1 MSAEPIPQQWDGPLL
16 DAYSA
21 AVVAAVERARPSVV
35 GLEIRTERGGLGG
48 GSGFV
53 LTPDG
58 FILTN
63 SHVVAGAEGVR
74 ALLADGRDLPALLV
88 GADPETDI
96 AVVRVD
102 AAGLVPASLGDSR
115 ALRVGQVALAI
126 GSPYGFSCSVTTG
139 VVSALGRSLRARTG
153 RLIDNVVQTDAAL
166 NPGNSGGPLV
176 DSAGRVIGVNTAA
189 ILPGQGICFAI
200 PIHTAE
206 LVAGQLIKEGRVR
219 RARLGIGV
227 EAVPIPRALVRH
239 HRLAASSGVR
249 LTTVEPGSPAARAG
263 LLPRD
268 VLVAVDSEPVASV
281 DDLQRRLS
289 EARAGAEL
297 RLRVLRLVEALELTA
312 IPDEQP

>member
-1 MSAEPIPQQWDGPLL
+1 
-16 DAYSA
+16 
-21 AVVAAVERARPSVV
+21 VVAAVERARPSVV

-63 SHVVAGAEGVR
+63 SHVVAGAERVR
-74 ALLADGRDLPALLV
+74 ALLADGRDLPALFV
-88 GADPETDI
+88 GTDPETDI

-176 DSAGRVIGVNTAA
+176 DSSGRVIGVNTAA

-219 RARLGIGV
+219 RAHLGIGA

-239 HRLAASSGVR
+239 HRLAAASGVR

-263 LLPRD
+263 MLPRD
-268 VLVAVDSEPVASV
+268 VLVAVDGQPVATV
-281 DDLQRRLS
+281 DDLQRRLG

-297 RLRVLRLVEALELTA
+297 RLRVLRLLETLDLTA
-312 IPDEQP
+312 VPDEQP

>member
-1 MSAEPIPQQWDGPLL
+1 
-16 DAYSA
+16 
-21 AVVAAVERARPSVV
+21 
-35 GLEIRTERGGLGG
+35 
-48 GSGFV
+48 
-53 LTPDG
+53 
-58 FILTN
+58 
-63 SHVVAGAEGVR
+63 
-74 ALLADGRDLPALLV
+74 
-88 GADPETDI
+88 
-96 AVVRVD
+96 
-102 AAGLVPASLGDSR
+102 
-115 ALRVGQVALAI
+115 
-126 GSPYGFSCSVTTG
+126 
-139 VVSALGRSLRARTG
+139 VSALGRSLRARTG
-153 RLIDNVVQTDAAL
+153 RLIDNVVQTDAASTRAL
-166 NPGNSGGPLV
+166 GRTARRFRGPRDRREHGGH
-176 DSAGRVIGVNTAA
+176 
-189 ILPGQGICFAI
+189 LPGQGICFAI